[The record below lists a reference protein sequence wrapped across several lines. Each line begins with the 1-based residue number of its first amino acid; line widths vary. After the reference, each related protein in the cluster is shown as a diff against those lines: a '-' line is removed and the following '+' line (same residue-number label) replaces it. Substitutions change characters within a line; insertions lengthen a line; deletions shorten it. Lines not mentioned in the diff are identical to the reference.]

1 MKRMCLPGG
10 LLMVLAIST
19 GQKPAAAYVVPL
31 AGAPVSRTR
40 LSLVSVALSGVGSP
54 QQAPPAN
61 LAPPP
66 TLQQI
71 AALLARDDLAGAK
84 AAIAAALAD
93 HPADP
98 ALHNLA
104 GVTDAQSGSF
114 ASAEAHFQT
123 AIRLAPR
130 ENAPYENL
138 GRLYQERA
146 ADDPAARSKALDI
159 YRRLLAV
166 HPSNAEGLY
175 QAGFLLALG
184 GQFADSRALFDL
196 LPENVRRR
204 PQSLAVAAIDLAG
217 LGNARAAA
225 ATVQDLAA
233 HSELSAPDV
242 LAVMPAFEHL
252 PDDDV
257 PRQMLEGLD
266 RRGLASADAL
276 QRLGEIHTRH
286 QRYREAAEVLER
298 AAASAESS
306 APILVDLARAT
317 DKLGNHEKALGYLA
331 HARDLEPQNATV
343 HFLFGI
349 VCVELNLGSE
359 AYESLKKAVALTPEN
374 ALVNYA
380 MGAVSM
386 HRHEPAESLPYFEK
400 YIELAPADPRGRF
413 ALGVARYYSSQLD
426 AAGAD
431 LRKAAE
437 HTETAAGAHYFLG
450 RIARQSNDLETARK
464 EIDASLRRQPQY
476 AEAWAELGLI
486 QTREGSYAEAE
497 RSLDRAVKIDP
508 DNYSA
513 AVNLATLYGRTK
525 DPRREAQ
532 GARLA
537 ALQEKRDVQA
547 QEFLRIIEVVR

>member
-1 MKRMCLPGG
+1 MCPAGA

-19 GQKPAAAYVVPL
+19 VPKPAGAYSVRSHGT
-31 AGAPVSRTR
+31 AMARVS
-40 LSLVSVALSGVGSP
+40 VGSVALSGIGSS
-54 QQAPPAN
+54 QQAVPSS
-61 LAPPP
+61 LAPQP

-71 AALLARDDLAGAK
+71 TALLARDDLAGAK
-84 AAIAAALAD
+84 AAIAAALVE

-104 GVTDAQSGSF
+104 GVTDAQEGAF
-114 ASAEAHFQT
+114 ASAEKHFQT

-130 ENAPYENL
+130 ESAPYENL

-146 ADDPAARSKALDI
+146 AVDPPARSKALDV
-159 YRRLLAV
+159 YRHLLVV
-166 HPSNAEGLY
+166 HPANAEGLY
-175 QAGFLLALG
+175 QAGFLLALD
-184 GQFADSRALFDL
+184 GQFADSRILIDR

-204 PQSLAVAAIDLAG
+204 PQTLAVAAVDLAG
-217 LGNARAAA
+217 VGNARAASA
-225 ATVQDLAA
+225 AVRDLAA
-233 HSELSAPDV
+233 HSELTAPDV
-242 LAVMPAFEHL
+242 LGVLPAFEHL
-252 PDDDV
+252 QDDEV
-257 PRQMLEGLD
+257 PRQMLEALD

-276 QRLGEIHTRH
+276 QRLGAIHARH
-286 QRYREAAEVLER
+286 QRYREATEVLER
-298 AAASAESS
+298 AAAGAESS
-306 APILVDLARAT
+306 VPILVDLARAT

-359 AYESLKKAVALTPEN
+359 AYESLKKAVALTPES

-386 HRHEPAESLPYFEK
+386 HRHEPSESLPYFEK
-400 YIELAPADPRGRF
+400 YIALAPADPRGRL
-413 ALGVARYYSSQLD
+413 ALGVARYYSNQLD
-426 AAGAD
+426 ASRVD

-437 HTETAAGAHYFLG
+437 RTETAAGAHYFLG
-450 RIARQSNDLETARK
+450 RIARQSNDLEEARK
-464 EIDASLRRQPQY
+464 EIEASLRLHPQY

-486 QTREGSYAEAE
+486 QTRNGSYAEAE

-525 DPRREAQ
+525 DPRREPQA
-532 GARLA
+532 ARLA
-537 ALQEKRDVQA
+537 ALQEKREVQA

>member
-1 MKRMCLPGG
+1 
-10 LLMVLAIST
+10 
-19 GQKPAAAYVVPL
+19 
-31 AGAPVSRTR
+31 
-40 LSLVSVALSGVGSP
+40 
-54 QQAPPAN
+54 
-61 LAPPP
+61 
-66 TLQQI
+66 
-71 AALLARDDLAGAK
+71 
-84 AAIAAALAD
+84 
-93 HPADP
+93 
-98 ALHNLA
+98 
-104 GVTDAQSGSF
+104 VTDAQAGAF
-114 ASAEAHFQT
+114 ASAETHFQT

-130 ENAPYENL
+130 ESAAYENL

-146 ADDPAARSKALDI
+146 AVDPPSRSKALDV

-166 HPSNAEGLY
+166 DPSNAEGLY

-184 GQFADSRALFDL
+184 GRFADSRVLIDR

-204 PQSLAVAAIDLAG
+204 PQTLAVRAIDLAG
-217 LGNARAAA
+217 MGDVRAATA
-225 ATVQDLAA
+225 AVRDLAA
-233 HSELSAPDV
+233 DSELTAADV

-252 PDDDV
+252 PDDEV
-257 PRQMLEGLD
+257 PRQMLEAID

-276 QRLGEIHTRH
+276 QRLGAIHARH

-298 AAASAESS
+298 AAARAESGV
-306 APILVDLARAT
+306 PILVDLARVTAR
-317 DKLGNHEKALGYLA
+317 LGNHEKALGYLA
-331 HARDLEPQNATV
+331 HARDLEPENATV

-359 AYESLKKAVALTPEN
+359 AYESLKKAVALAPEN
-374 ALVNYA
+374 PLVNYA

-386 HRHEPAESLPYFEK
+386 HRREPSESLPYFEK
-400 YIELAPADPRGRF
+400 YIALAPADPRGRF
-413 ALGVARYYSSQLD
+413 ALGVARYYSNQLD
-426 AAGAD
+426 AARAD
-431 LRKAAE
+431 LLEAAE
-437 HTETAAGAHYFLG
+437 HAGTAAGAHYFLG

-464 EIDASLRRQPQY
+464 EIDASLRLHSQY

-486 QTREGSYAEAE
+486 QTRNGSYADAE

-532 GARLA
+532 AARLA
-537 ALQEKRDVQA
+537 ALQEKRDAQA